1 MDLFLLQFKKMGTLS
16 ESEKISF
23 AKELNNLK
31 NIVTSKIDNKF
42 KDLESDLINEKLKGE
57 KIDVTL
63 PTRSQL
69 NGKIHPVSQVIDE
82 ISSIFSEIGFSV
94 MEGPDV
100 ETEYNNFT
108 ALNTP
113 DDHPARDMHDTFY
126 LDKNKKDF
134 IKNSHISS
142 TN

>member
-1 MDLFLLQFKKMGTLS
+1 MNDINNILKNFEDKFLKINSKEELQNLKSEFLEKNGLISAQFKKMGTLS

-82 ISSIFSEIGFSV
+82 ISSIFF
-94 MEGPDV
+94 
-100 ETEYNNFT
+100 
-108 ALNTP
+108 
-113 DDHPARDMHDTFY
+113 
-126 LDKNKKDF
+126 
-134 IKNSHISS
+134 
-142 TN
+142 